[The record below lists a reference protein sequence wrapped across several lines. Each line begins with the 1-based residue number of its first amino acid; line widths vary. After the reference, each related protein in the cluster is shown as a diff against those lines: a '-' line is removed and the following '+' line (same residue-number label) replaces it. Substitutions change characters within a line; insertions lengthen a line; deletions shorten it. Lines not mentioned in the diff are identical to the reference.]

1 MLSSGKAPGLSP
13 SPGIWFHTDHLPAR
27 DAAALARS
35 VERHGFSAFWFGEG
49 LGRDPL
55 AHAAYLLSQTERLVI
70 GTGIASIYSRD
81 PQAMMG
87 GANTLAEQSGG
98 RVILGLGVST
108 PPMVEARGHSFA
120 PPVPA
125 MRSYLRAMQACH
137 YGSCPPPQPVPVV
150 IAALGPQMIKLAGQE
165 ALGAYPCNV
174 TPEFTAQARSA
185 MGPDALL
192 GIQQKVVLETSPSRA
207 REIGRA
213 GLALY
218 LAVPHQRKHWERMGF
233 DESDFLNGGS
243 HRLVDGL
250 VAWGNTEAIRASIRA
265 HLDAGANHVCLEPL
279 LPQGEAMPGE
289 ELLEALAYS
298 AGV

>member
-1 MLSSGKAPGLSP
+1 MHRVTTP
-13 SPGIWFHTDHLPAR
+13 SDMRPRLPSFPGIWFHTDHLSAA

-35 VERHGFSAFWFGEG
+35 VERHGFGAFWFGEG

-55 AHAAYLLSQTERLVI
+55 AHAAYLLSRTQNLVI
-70 GTGIASIYSRD
+70 GTGIVSIYSRD

-98 RVILGLGVST
+98 RFILGLGVST
-108 PPMVEARGHSFA
+108 PPLVELRGHSFA
-120 PPVPA
+120 PPVGA
-125 MRSYLRAMQACH
+125 MRNYLGAMRACH
-137 YGSCPPPQPVPVV
+137 YGSCLPPEPVPVV
-150 IAALGPQMIKLAGQE
+150 IAALGPQMITLAGQE

-174 TPEFTAQARSA
+174 TPEFTARARRT
-185 MGPDALL
+185 MGPHALL
-192 GIQQKVVLETSPSRA
+192 GVQQKVVLETSPSRA

-243 HRLVDGL
+243 DRLVDGL
-250 VAWGNTEAIRASIRA
+250 VAWVTQRRS
-265 HLDAGANHVCLEPL
+265 V
-279 LPQGEAMPGE
+279 LP
-289 ELLEALAYS
+289 S
-298 AGV
+298 RRI